1 MGYKKRQNF
10 LKIIGETKMLEDFT
24 DDRDEKDIEMEKE
37 DNQRT
42 LREGFI
48 SFAEESELD
57 EFL

>member
-1 MGYKKRQNF
+1 
-10 LKIIGETKMLEDFT
+10 MLEDFT
-24 DDRDEKDIEMEKE
+24 DDRDEKEIEVEKE
-37 DNQRT
+37 DSQSS